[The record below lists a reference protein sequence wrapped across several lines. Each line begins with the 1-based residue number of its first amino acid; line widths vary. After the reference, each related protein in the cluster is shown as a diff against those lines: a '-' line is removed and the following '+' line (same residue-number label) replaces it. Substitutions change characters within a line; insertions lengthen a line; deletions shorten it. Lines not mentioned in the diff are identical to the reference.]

1 MITYADM
8 LRDYKANSNVK
19 HCFHPEKTNC
29 SPNIVKAHSVQKER
43 VLAQLE
49 ELINGNNLIYTL
61 DEIADQDF
69 NINGLNP
76 IGKKKASIFTGFCGY
91 HDKSLF
97 KSIEDK
103 GFSGAPE
110 QLYLFAYRAFA
121 HGFHQL
127 LESSK
132 YWQSNSPHV
141 RLYPKHYSN
150 AQITGINHRL
160 SGFDK
165 YKTVLYNSVVN
176 SDFNVM
182 SHHYRI
188 IKPFVPLASCSVLS
202 PFYTYK
208 NIFLNPAI
216 HHSYVVLNVIPDN
229 DQTIILLSNFAED
242 KVGSILFEEF
252 KTLTDD
258 EFTAAISSLILYCT
272 TNTFFSPSFW
282 NRIPDTMKA
291 AIYADINF
299 SVYHGDKIQSFFN
312 SKFNFFKNY

>member
-8 LRDYKANSNVK
+8 LRDYKAYSGVK
-19 HCFHPEKTNC
+19 YCFHPEKCKC

-49 ELINGNNLIYTL
+49 ELVNGNNLIYTL
-61 DEIADQDF
+61 DEVADNDF
-69 NINGLNP
+69 TINGLNP

-91 HDKSLF
+91 HDKFLF
-97 KSIEDK
+97 KSIEDREFL
-103 GFSGAPE
+103 GSTE
-110 QLYLFAYRAFA
+110 QLFFFAYRAFA
-121 HGFHQL
+121 HGYHQL

-132 YWQSNSPHV
+132 YWQSNSPLV

-150 AQITGINHRL
+150 AQITGINFRL

-165 YKTVLYNSVVN
+165 YKTILDNSVVK
-176 SDFNVM
+176 SDFDVLR
-182 SHHYRI
+182 HHYRI
-188 IKPFVPLASCSVLS
+188 VKPFVPLASCSVLS
-202 PFYTYK
+202 PFYTYR

-216 HHSYVVLNVIPDN
+216 HHSYVILNVIPDT
-229 DQTIILLSNFAED
+229 DQTIISLSNFRAD

-258 EFTAAISSLILYCT
+258 EFTEAISSLILYCT

-282 NRIPDTMKA
+282 NRIPDMMKA
-291 AIYADINF
+291 AIYDDINF
-299 SVYHGDKIQSFFN
+299 SVYHGDKIESFFK
-312 SKFNFFKNY
+312 SKFNFFTNR